1 MTTQLTL
8 LPAATSP
15 WRLDPRTRAIGQQGL
30 AAARAAL
37 AASAPHGTD
46 PFRRTAPGAAAGDP
60 ALTPAAAAA

>member
-8 LPAATSP
+8 LPTATSP

-37 AASAPHGTD
+37 AASAPHGSD
-46 PFRRTAPGAAAGDP
+46 PFRPAASVTATAIPTT
-60 ALTPAAAAA
+60 TPAAAAA